1 MRYKGRSRL
10 KPLSGLDALFLH
22 LETPATPMHVG
33 AVHLLEL
40 PKGYRGDFVA
50 DVKRHVAK
58 RMPLSP
64 VFTRQLATMP
74 LNFAN
79 PVWIRAD
86 KVDLDKHVHRI
97 RLPKPGTQRQLE
109 AAVARLHAKCMPRD
123 RPLWAFHVIEGL
135 QSGGL
140 GFYTKIHH
148 ATLDGASGIVLAQA
162 LLDITPKPR
171 KVEATLPRAGEH
183 PSLGD
188 LVGAAVRTTGSRGV
202 QLVKQLPQLAAA
214 LAKLAT
220 GGGAGFGRNLSFGP
234 RTSFNGQIEAARTFA
249 TASLPLERVK
259 HVAATHGATLNE
271 VVLTVIGGALRAYLD
286 GHGGVPRKS
295 LIAAVP
301 VSLRE
306 AGNTEATTLATMT
319 LASLATDQADP
330 ALRLV
335 EVRASS
341 AAAKAVM
348 KQLRSAVPTDF
359 PSLGLPWLLS
369 AGAAVYGR
377 LGIANRIPPLANL
390 VVSNVPGPPM
400 PFYLAGARL
409 KTYWPVS
416 IVEHGLGLN
425 ITLQSYAGSLDFGL
439 IAARSALPDLH
450 RLARGLLDA
459 FAELEAARPP
469 AV

>member
-1 MRYKGRSRL
+1 L

-33 AVHLLEL
+33 AVHLLQL
-40 PKGYRGDFVA
+40 PQGYRGDFVA
-50 DVKRHVAK
+50 DVRRHVAK
-58 RMPLSP
+58 RLQLSP

-79 PVWIRAD
+79 PVWVRAD
-86 KVDLDKHVHRI
+86 KVDLDRHVVRI
-97 RLPKPGTQRQLE
+97 RLPRPGTQRQLE

-135 QSGGL
+135 QSGDL

-148 ATLDGASGIVLAQA
+148 ATLDGASGVALAQA
-162 LLDITPKPR
+162 LLDVTPKPR
-171 KVEATLPRAGEH
+171 RVQAAPPRPGEH

-188 LVGAAVRTTGSRGV
+188 LVGTQGA
-202 QLVKQLPQLAAA
+202 QIVKQLPQLARA
-214 LAKLAT
+214 LAKLVA
-220 GGGAGFGRNLSFGP
+220 GGGAGFGRNLAFGP
-234 RTSFNGQIEAARTFA
+234 RTRFNAQIGAPRSFA
-249 TASLPLERVK
+249 TASLPLDRVK
-259 HVAATHGATLNE
+259 DVAAAHGATVNE
-271 VVLTVIGGALRAYLD
+271 VVLTVIGGALRSYLEV
-286 GHGGVPRKS
+286 HGGVPRKS

-306 AGNTEATTLATMT
+306 AGNEEATTLATMT
-319 LASLATDQADP
+319 LASLATDVADP
-330 ALRLV
+330 AARLV
-335 EVRASS
+335 EVRAAST
-341 AAAKAVM
+341 AAKAVM
-348 KQLRSAVPTDF
+348 KQLKGAVPTDF

-369 AGAAVYGR
+369 AAAAVYGR
-377 LGIANRIPPLANL
+377 FGIASRLPPIANL

-416 IVEHGLGLN
+416 IVEHGVGLN

-439 IAARSALPDLH
+439 IAARSALPDVH
-450 RLARGLLDA
+450 RVARGLLDA

-469 AV
+469 TA